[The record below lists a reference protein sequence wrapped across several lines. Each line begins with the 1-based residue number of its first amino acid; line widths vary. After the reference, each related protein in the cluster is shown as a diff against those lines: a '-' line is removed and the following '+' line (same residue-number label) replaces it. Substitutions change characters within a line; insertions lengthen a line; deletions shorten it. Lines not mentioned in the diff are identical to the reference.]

1 MVRIKHILVPT
12 DLSVSS
18 QAAFP
23 YATSLALQHK
33 SDITLVYVMEPVPIL
48 AIHALDL
55 PTQLY
60 EKRIFA
66 AAEKSLHRIA
76 GKLGKKTIVNTV
88 VRRGNVADQI
98 LAVARAKKVDFI
110 VMSTH
115 GRSGVGHVLLGSVA
129 EKIVRRAACPV
140 LAVKPTK

>member
-23 YATSLALQHK
+23 YASSLALQHK
-33 SDITLVYVMEPVPIL
+33 ADVVLAYVMEPTPIL
-48 AIHALDL
+48 ASHALDL
-55 PTQLY
+55 STQLF
-60 EKRIFA
+60 EKRMLA
-66 AAEKSLHRIA
+66 EAEKSIRRIA
-76 GKLGKKTIVNTV
+76 RKFGRKIKVNAV

-98 LAVARAKKVDFI
+98 LAVAKAKKVDFI

-115 GRSGVGHVLLGSVA
+115 GRSGVRHMLLGSVA